1 MKVLLATDGSQ
12 NATKAAKFLL
22 RLPSTDQIELTVLT
36 VTYNPIDN
44 SHGNIQPWFA
54 KWNKH
59 ERDMVESHHAELR
72 ALLADRFASL
82 SLIHRKGNASQTIL
96 NIAKTLNTDLIV
108 MGAVGHSMI
117 SRMLLGSIS
126 DEVATRAACSVL
138 IVRPSRDDTS
148 TDDSGV
154 KITVAYDHSTP
165 SQNAI
170 DEMLGMK
177 WGDSAVVDLV
187 TIALQFDYFIGD
199 GLSPVAFENE
209 QEVFESMQKSGKK
222 TCEKVAQSIP
232 NAHSYTVRSGHTGEA
247 IIQHAENNGSDLIVA
262 GDANHGMLHHL
273 LLGSTTKY
281 ILRHAP
287 CSVWISRQHHSNSQP
302 HSSETEQATTS

>member
-54 KWNKH
+54 EWNKH

-72 ALLADRFASL
+72 EMLADRFASL
-82 SLIHRKGNASQTIL
+82 SLIHRKGNATQTIL

-126 DEVATRAACSVL
+126 DEVATRA
-138 IVRPSRDDTS
+138 D
-148 TDDSGV
+148 
-154 KITVAYDHSTP
+154 
-165 SQNAI
+165 
-170 DEMLGMK
+170 MLGPDRSTFQRRHVNRRL
-177 WGDSAVVDLV
+177 GRQDYRCLRSLN
-187 TIALQFDYFIGD
+187 TI
-199 GLSPVAFENE
+199 
-209 QEVFESMQKSGKK
+209 
-222 TCEKVAQSIP
+222 
-232 NAHSYTVRSGHTGEA
+232 
-247 IIQHAENNGSDLIVA
+247 
-262 GDANHGMLHHL
+262 
-273 LLGSTTKY
+273 TKCN
-281 ILRHAP
+281 R
-287 CSVWISRQHHSNSQP
+287 
-302 HSSETEQATTS
+302 